1 MRGIDSREV
10 NPASDVMR
18 APDPYGA
25 TSPGE
30 FVAAMRAL
38 KEWSGLTYRQLQRR
52 AAAVDELLPH
62 STVAA
67 ALSRNTLPRE
77 ELVTG
82 FVRACGQD
90 EATAAGWL
98 TVRKRIAAG
107 LAAPA
112 ADELTSDPGTDE
124 PPPRT
129 AVAEPVEA
137 AAVPVEVGPVA
148 VPVEVVRAVAV
159 PVEEPAADDVPSPG
173 EAVQDVAPP
182 DEPVRERAEVE
193 PAVPSFA
200 TGALASTVARR
211 KKDEWVG
218 THRYDPAVEVPRPAG
233 LRWLVP
239 PIMYRTGWATRVL
252 SAGLV
257 VVLVFVAAAVTVR
270 IIREVRGDDPG
281 ASPSTL
287 AEAPEENGPAE
298 TGDALDDGAGTVTPP
313 APTTGGTPTP
323 APGGVPAQP
332 PAKPPAP
339 KPTTPKPAT
348 ATGAA
353 ANGNAGTF
361 AGVYR
366 IRPAHT
372 GLCVG
377 EGPELYKSSGRT
389 VLGQQNCGSAGPPTI
404 LEQVSGSVYRI
415 KLDHPTH
422 GTGCATVDEGAAGDG
437 LLLAGANCGASR
449 KDQQFTLEPVST
461 PAAGHRIRAVAGSSY
476 CIGVYKG
483 SGDVG
488 VQLIQTRCDGGKHQV
503 FVIEAR

>member
-30 FVAAMRAL
+30 FVNAMRAL

-62 STVAA
+62 STIAA

-77 ELVTG
+77 DLVTG

-107 LAAPA
+107 LPVPA
-112 ADELTSDPGTDE
+112 AVEATPDSGTDE
-124 PPPRT
+124 PSPAT
-129 AVAEPVEA
+129 AVAEPAEVEP
-137 AAVPVEVGPVA
+137 VDVEPVEVSAA
-148 VPVEVVRAVAV
+148 VVV
-159 PVEEPAADDVPSPG
+159 PEEEPAADDGPPPG
-173 EAVQDVAPP
+173 DATEQESTP
-182 DEPVRERAEVE
+182 DRAGVE

-200 TGALASTVARR
+200 SGTLASTVARR

-218 THRYDPAVEVPRPAG
+218 THRYDPAVDVPRPAG

-252 SAGLV
+252 SAGIV

-270 IIREVRGDDPG
+270 IIREVGGDDPG
-281 ASPSTL
+281 AIPSTL
-287 AEAPEENGPAE
+287 AEAPEGDEPAE
-298 TGDALDDGAGTVTPP
+298 TGDALDDGAGGVTPP
-313 APTTGGTPTP
+313 APTTGPTPTP
-323 APGGVPAQP
+323 APGSAPAQP
-332 PAKPPAP
+332 QAKTPTP
-339 KPTTPKPAT
+339 KPTTPKPAPTT
-348 ATGAA
+348 AAA
-353 ANGNAGTF
+353 PAPANGNPGTF

-389 VLGQQNCGSAGPPTI
+389 VLGQQSCGSAGPPTI
-404 LEQVSGSVYRI
+404 LERVSGSVYRI

-422 GTGCATVDEGAAGDG
+422 GIGCATVDEGAAGDG
-437 LLLAGANCGASR
+437 LLVAGANCGASR

-461 PAAGHRIRAVAGSSY
+461 PAAGHRIRSVAGGSY
-476 CIGVYKG
+476 CIGVYNG
-483 SGDVG
+483 SDDVG

-503 FVIEAR
+503 FAIEAR